1 MVGLCLNCWTQCKP
15 AKRRYLKV
23 NLMLKFQL
31 ASPLVAGLKSCE
43 AVRVDGEWFSL
54 DPTYHMK
61 VVGFIFRWLIA
72 CM

>member
-1 MVGLCLNCWTQCKP
+1 
-15 AKRRYLKV
+15 
-23 NLMLKFQL
+23 MLKFQL